1 MYFILQRGKIQ
12 IWKAICATNQG
23 LHLRSAQ
30 LPKNIVLLTM
40 KGYHETNF
48 HFTGFK
54 KKIHFTYPGFALL
67 HSHNTSAA
75 NFRLD
80 IKSIFCG

>member
-54 KKIHFTYPGFALL
+54 KK
-67 HSHNTSAA
+67 
-75 NFRLD
+75 
-80 IKSIFCG
+80 KSILHTQDLLCYTLIIRAQLTSGWI

>member
-48 HFTGFK
+48 HFTGLK
-54 KKIHFTYPGFALL
+54 KK
-67 HSHNTSAA
+67 
-75 NFRLD
+75 
-80 IKSIFCG
+80 